1 MDELSRAYYEIIFE
15 NKFLKHKEYSFQDFF
30 SEIMEKCHPS
40 DFQRVRPWGKIGDMK
55 NDGYLK
61 SQRKL
66 FQVYAPNDLSANK
79 TISKIEEDFNG
90 ALPFWE
96 KYFDNWVFVHN
107 SRIGLGPEVTM
118 RLLELEKAN
127 PKIKIENWG
136 FEELRQKIFSLNY
149 NDLVS
154 LLGYVPSNKDML
166 NIGFEDLKVVLDTIA
181 RQQPIEEPDLRPVP
195 HEKLYANGLSDHVE
209 ILLKAGMRKA
219 NRVEHFFA
227 QCYDPILGDE
237 IASTF
242 KKKYKELKQA
252 QNSPDIIFTK
262 LQEFAGG
269 TQRGTPKHE
278 ASVLAVMA
286 YLFEKCDIFEN
297 PRARETQ

>member
-1 MDELSRAYYEIIFE
+1 MDELSRAYYEKTFE
-15 NKFLKHKEYSFQDFF
+15 NEFLKSKEYSFQDFF
-30 SEIMEKCHPS
+30 SEVMEKCHPN

-66 FQVYAPNDLSANK
+66 FQVYAPNELSAHK
-79 TISKIEEDFNG
+79 TICKIEEDFYG

-107 SRIGLGPEVTM
+107 SRSGLGPEVTM
-118 RLLELEKAN
+118 KLLELEKAN
-127 PKIKIENWG
+127 QRIKIEHWG

-154 LLGYVPSNKDML
+154 LLGHAPSNKDML
-166 NIGFEDLKVVLDTIA
+166 NIGFEDLKVILETIA
-181 RQQPIEEPDLRPVP
+181 RQQPIEELDLRPVS
-195 HEKLYANGLSDHVE
+195 HEKLYANGLSDNVE
-209 ILLKAGMRKA
+209 IMLKAGMKKA
-219 NRVEHFFA
+219 NHVERFLA

-242 KKKYKELKQA
+242 KNKYKELKQA
-252 QNSPDIIFTK
+252 ENSPDLIFTK

-297 PRARETQ
+297 PRARGPQ